1 MSVQFD
7 EVWPNSG
14 VDAAAKAMIVPFGG
28 SNVVRIS
35 ASSGLRLFP
44 ERPIVG
50 IKELDSRALAMDK
63 LLVYSVP
70 TLIMAAGDPGSAA
83 ALQLKMAAVIDQQ
96 LASRFFTM
104 SGKAFGSTKVF
115 AVKGAKAG
123 PEDPSLQVAVLKKKT
138 VKLSIRPVFVSR
150 DKQGNPIFH
159 CEKNFDTK
167 VLLDRINA
175 IWTPQTNIVFKLTS
189 SDPAPMDDEVA
200 IAKALG
206 GPSARAALP
215 KVVPFAVFKD
225 MFKKLRDKETPKPNF
240 TIFLVHQISGDLGNV
255 YGKSDVPG
263 GFALVSDD
271 GRDEDMKA
279 MAHEIGHLLGG
290 ADTNLLGDKNEDLLM
305 CQGDGDGKKIPFE
318 DTTKIF
324 NKNDE

>member
-1 MSVQFD
+1 VSVQFD

-14 VDAAAKAMIVPFGG
+14 VDAVAEAMIVPFGG
-28 SNVVRIS
+28 SNIVQILG
-35 ASSGLRLFP
+35 SSGLRLFP
-44 ERPIVG
+44 DGPILG

-63 LLVYSVP
+63 VLVYSVP
-70 TLIMAAGDPGSAA
+70 TLIMAAEDPGSVA
-83 ALQLKMAAVIDQQ
+83 ALQLKIAGVIDQQ
-96 LASRFFTM
+96 LASRVFAM
-104 SGKAFGSTKVF
+104 SGKAIGRTKVYV
-115 AVKGAKAG
+115 AKGPKAG
-123 PEDPSLQVAVLKKKT
+123 PGDPSLQVAVLKRKT

-200 IAKALG
+200 IAKALK
-206 GPSARAALP
+206 GPSARATLP
-215 KVVPFAVFKD
+215 KVVPFDDFKD

-240 TIFLVHQISGDLGNV
+240 TIFLVHQISDNFGNV
-255 YGKSDVPG
+255 FGASDVPG

-279 MAHEIGHLLGG
+279 MAHEIGHLFGK
-290 ADTNLLGDKNEDLLM
+290 GDDNRDEDLLM
-305 CQGDGDGKKIPFE
+305 CPGDGDGKKIPFK
-318 DTTKIF
+318 DTIEIF
-324 NKNDE
+324 NKNDK